1 MDTATVQTDS
11 PRWLW
16 RSRWAAIGAA
26 VAVTFGGGGLFVANA
41 ASSVPSSVVTIDPVR
56 ILDTRT
62 DVGLAGPF
70 VSGVS
75 QKLQVT
81 GAAVPAGATGV
92 LLNATVASPVT
103 AGFLSVRPGDATG
116 APSTSSLNFDAG
128 VSALANAVQVGLPT
142 AGANAGQI
150 DITFDAYGRPGPTT
164 EVLIDVVGYMIA
176 GGTGTAPAGP
186 VPTDPAVL
194 TRLTALETDNAS
206 LKTRVT
212 ALETSRPFARAATG
226 VNQLTL
232 TTTPASVLAVQVIAP
247 VAGNVTINY
256 STFVANYELGGD
268 VICAPFRLAEI
279 PPAGIFFTTPG
290 VGFFENAAGT
300 NGDDGSVSGTAQFP
314 IGAGQTVIYSL
325 ACEKIGGLGAVAVG
339 RAITAIFTPGP

>member
-1 MDTATVQTDS
+1 
-11 PRWLW
+11 
-16 RSRWAAIGAA
+16 
-26 VAVTFGGGGLFVANA
+26 VTLGGGGLVAVNA

-75 QKLQVT
+75 QKLRVT

-92 LLNATVASPVT
+92 LLNATVASPAT

-142 AGANAGQI
+142 TGANAGQI

-176 GGTGTAPAGP
+176 GGIGTAPAGP
-186 VPTDPAVL
+186 VAPDPAVL
-194 TRLTALETDNAS
+194 ARLTALETDNAA

-212 ALETSRPFARAATG
+212 ALETSQPFAKANTASNVVNVWG
-226 VNQLTL
+226 V
-232 TTTPASVLAVQVIAP
+232 TPVLAVQVIAP

-256 STFVANYELGGD
+256 STYVKQNQPGFIL
-268 VICAPFRLAEI
+268 CAPFRSTEI
-279 PPAGIFFTTPG
+279 PPNTTGINGTMPG
-290 VGFFENAAGT
+290 FSIFESAVLGS
-300 NGDDGSVSGTAQFP
+300 DDEGSLSGTAQFP
-314 IGAGQTVIYSL
+314 IGAGQTITYSL
-325 ACEKIGGLGAVAVG
+325 ACQSSQFQFFSIPFPQVAG
-339 RAITAIFTPGP
+339 RAITAIFTPAP